1 MSYKIKYKTI
11 TIHEIVSPDNLYACF
26 DVDVE
31 VKLGIQEPFKG
42 SAWNCDSDA
51 DYNGYTELLESRVID
66 WQVEGDDGTD
76 LTDHYANELPEWVE
90 EMALEQA
97 GKLI

>member
-42 SAWNCDSDA
+42 SAWQCDSDA
-51 DYNGYTELLESRVID
+51 DYYGYTELLDSKVID
-66 WQVEGDDGTD
+66 WTVEGDDGID
-76 LTDHYANELPEWVE
+76 LCDHYQELPEWVE
-90 EMALEQA
+90 DMALEQA

>member
-1 MSYKIKYKTI
+1 MSYKIEYKTI

-31 VKLGIQEPFKG
+31 VKLGIQEPHKG
-42 SAWNCDSDA
+42 SAWTCDSDS
-51 DYNGYTELLESRVID
+51 DYYGYTEILESKCID
-66 WQVEGDDGTD
+66 WQVTGDDGVD
-76 LTDHYANELPEWVE
+76 LCDHYANELPEYVE
-90 EMALEQA
+90 DMAIEQA